1 MLKQCHND
9 INLIIN
15 QMSNQHRFRLHEIE
29 RYLSDSRTGTGYIQN
44 YSNPPIFER
53 SMRNELSFLINFN
66 GNLID
71 PQTPVATV
79 FNRSLRFGDGVFET
93 LYWDGQIIQ
102 NLDFHLD
109 RLFKGLLTLNFDL
122 SGGFSREFISG
133 EIKKLCQNNTTFL
146 KARVR
151 LNIFREDGS
160 VLLPVQNKPV
170 FIIESSEY
178 PEENLTPLRL
188 TIYKGEMK
196 STGLLSNLKTNN
208 YLLNTLA
215 IQFAK
220 ENGFDD
226 AIILNSRGN
235 ICEASSSNM
244 FMVQKGV
251 LFTPALS
258 QGCVAG
264 TKRRELLEILPTLG
278 FQVEETIITKDM
290 IFEMEEI
297 FLTNAIRPIRPVI
310 CIENTYY
317 SRELTTILTRLTNG
331 SKQ

>member
-1 MLKQCHND
+1 
-9 INLIIN
+9 
-15 QMSNQHRFRLHEIE
+15 
-29 RYLSDSRTGTGYIQN
+29 
-44 YSNPPIFER
+44 
-53 SMRNELSFLINFN
+53 MRNELNLRVNYN

-71 PQTPVATV
+71 PQTPIATAA
-79 FNRSLRFGDGVFET
+79 NRGLRFGDGVFET
-93 LYWDGQIIQ
+93 MYWDGQKIE
-102 NLDFHLD
+102 NLDFHFD
-109 RLFKGLLTLNFDL
+109 RLFKGLMILQFDL
-122 SGGFSREFISG
+122 SDGFTREFLSE
-133 EIKKLCQNNTTFL
+133 EIKKLCESNSASVR
-146 KARVR
+146 ARVR
-151 LNIFREDGS
+151 LNIFREDGP
-160 VLLPVQNKPV
+160 VLLPVSNKPV
-170 FIIESSEY
+170 FIIESSVY

-196 STGLLSNLKTNN
+196 STGVLGNLKTNN

-220 ENGFDD
+220 DNGFDD

-235 ICEASSSNM
+235 ICEASSSNL

-317 SRELTTILTRLTNG
+317 SRELTGMLVRLLKG
-331 SKQ
+331 AKE

>member
-1 MLKQCHND
+1 
-9 INLIIN
+9 LIIS
-15 QMSNQHRFRLHEIE
+15 QIPGIVQKDCTDSNGFCPFPNLAFRQAS
-29 RYLSDSRTGTGYIQN
+29 YAKPCD
-44 YSNPPIFER
+44 PPIFETA
-53 SMRNELSFLINFN
+53 MRNKLNLRINYN

-71 PQTPVATV
+71 PQTAIATAA
-79 FNRSLRFGDGVFET
+79 NRSLRFGDGIFET
-93 LYWDGQIIQ
+93 MFWDGQKVV
-102 NLDFHLD
+102 NLDFHFD
-109 RLFKGLLTLNFDL
+109 RLFKGLAVLQFDL
-122 SGGFSREFISG
+122 SNGFSKEFLSE
-133 EIKKLCQNNTTFL
+133 EIRKLCENNSATVG
-146 KARVR
+146 ARVR
-151 LNIFREDGS
+151 LNIFREDGIL
-160 VLLPVQNKPV
+160 LLPAGNRPV
-170 FIIESSEY
+170 FVIETADY

-196 STGLLSNLKTNN
+196 STGVLSNLKTNN

-215 IQFAK
+215 IQHAK

-235 ICEASSSNM
+235 ICEASSSNL

-264 TKRRELLEILPTLG
+264 TKRRELLEILPSLG
-278 FQVEETIITKDM
+278 FQVEETIITRDM

-310 CIENTYY
+310 CIDNTYY
-317 SRELTTILTRLTNG
+317 SRELTAMLIRLLKG
-331 SKQ
+331 SKE

>member
-1 MLKQCHND
+1 
-9 INLIIN
+9 
-15 QMSNQHRFRLHEIE
+15 
-29 RYLSDSRTGTGYIQN
+29 
-44 YSNPPIFER
+44 
-53 SMRNELSFLINFN
+53 MRNEPSLLINFN
-66 GNLID
+66 GNLIH

-79 FNRSLRFGDGVFET
+79 FNRSLRFGDGIFET
-93 LYWDGQIIQ
+93 MFWDGQNIQ
-102 NLDFHLD
+102 NPDFHLD
-109 RLFKGLLTLNFDL
+109 RLFKGLLILHFDL
-122 SGGFSREFISG
+122 SGGFSREFISE
-133 EIKKLCQNNTTFL
+133 EIKKICMNNASSV

-170 FIIESSEY
+170 FIIETSAY

-188 TIYKGEMK
+188 TIFKAETK

-215 IQFAK
+215 IQYAK

-235 ICEASSSNM
+235 ICEASSSNL

-264 TKRRELLEILPTLG
+264 TKRRQLLEVLPTLG

-310 CIENTYY
+310 CIDNTYY
-317 SRELTTILTRLTNG
+317 SRELTGILVRLLKG
-331 SKQ
+331 SGE

>member
-1 MLKQCHND
+1 
-9 INLIIN
+9 
-15 QMSNQHRFRLHEIE
+15 
-29 RYLSDSRTGTGYIQN
+29 
-44 YSNPPIFER
+44 
-53 SMRNELSFLINFN
+53 MRNELNLRVNYN

-71 PQTPVATV
+71 PQTPIATAA
-79 FNRSLRFGDGVFET
+79 NRSLRFGDGVFET
-93 LYWDGQIIQ
+93 MYWDGQKIE
-102 NLDFHLD
+102 NLDFHFD
-109 RLFKGLLTLNFDL
+109 RLFKGLMILQFDL
-122 SGGFSREFISG
+122 SDGFTREFLSE
-133 EIKKLCQNNTTFL
+133 EIKKLCKNNSASAR
-146 KARVR
+146 ARVR
-151 LNIFREDGS
+151 LNIFREDGA
-160 VLLPVQNKPV
+160 VLLPAGNKPV
-170 FIIESSEY
+170 FIIESSAF

-196 STGLLSNLKTNN
+196 STGVLSNLKTNN

-220 ENGFDD
+220 DNGFDD

-235 ICEASSSNM
+235 ICEASSSNV

-264 TKRRELLEILPTLG
+264 TKRRELLEILPSLG

-290 IFEMEEI
+290 IFEVEEI

-310 CIENTYY
+310 CIDNTYY
-317 SRELTTILTRLTNG
+317 SRELTGMLVRLL
-331 SKQ
+331 KDAKK

>member
-1 MLKQCHND
+1 
-9 INLIIN
+9 
-15 QMSNQHRFRLHEIE
+15 
-29 RYLSDSRTGTGYIQN
+29 
-44 YSNPPIFER
+44 
-53 SMRNELSFLINFN
+53 MRNEPSFLINFN

-71 PQTPVATV
+71 PQTPVATA

-93 LYWDGQIIQ
+93 MFWDGQKIQ
-102 NLDFHLD
+102 NPDFHLD

-122 SGGFSREFISG
+122 SGGFSRDFISE
-133 EIKKLCQNNTTFL
+133 EIKKLCENNAPIT

-151 LNIFREDGS
+151 LNVFREDGS
-160 VLLPVQNKPV
+160 VLLPVHNKPV
-170 FIIESSEY
+170 FIIESSAY

-188 TIYKGEMK
+188 TIFKGEMK
-196 STGLLSNLKTNN
+196 STGILSNLKTNN
-208 YLLNTLA
+208 YLLNTLS
-215 IQFAK
+215 IQYAK

-226 AIILNSRGN
+226 AIILNGRGN
-235 ICEASSSNM
+235 ICEASSSNL

-264 TKRRELLEILPTLG
+264 TKRRELLEIFPKLG

-317 SRELTTILTRLTNG
+317 SRELTGILIRLLKGRG
-331 SKQ
+331 SDDR

>member
-1 MLKQCHND
+1 
-9 INLIIN
+9 
-15 QMSNQHRFRLHEIE
+15 
-29 RYLSDSRTGTGYIQN
+29 
-44 YSNPPIFER
+44 
-53 SMRNELSFLINFN
+53 MRNELSFLINFN

-109 RLFKGLLTLNFDL
+109 RLFQGLMILHFDL
-122 SGGFSREFISG
+122 SGGFSREFIS
-133 EIKKLCQNNTTFL
+133 EEVKKLCQKNAQAT

-151 LNIFREDGS
+151 LNVFREDGP
-160 VLLPVQNKPV
+160 VLLPAANKPV
-170 FIIESSEY
+170 FIIESSAF

-188 TIYKGEMK
+188 TIFKAETK
-196 STGLLSNLKTNN
+196 STGILSNLKTNN

-220 ENGFDD
+220 DNGFDD
-226 AIILNSRGN
+226 ALILNSRGN
-235 ICEASSSNM
+235 ICEASSSNL

-264 TKRRELLEILPTLG
+264 TKRRELLEILPGLG
-278 FQVEETIITKDM
+278 FQIEETIITKEM
-290 IFEMEEI
+290 VFEMEEI
-297 FLTNAIRPIRPVI
+297 FLTNAIRGIRPVI
-310 CIENTYY
+310 CIDNTYY
-317 SRELTTILTRLTNG
+317 SRELTGTIIRLLTEVGT
-331 SKQ
+331 

>member
-1 MLKQCHND
+1 M
-9 INLIIN
+9 
-15 QMSNQHRFRLHEIE
+15 
-29 RYLSDSRTGTGYIQN
+29 
-44 YSNPPIFER
+44 
-53 SMRNELSFLINFN
+53 SFLINFN
-66 GNLID
+66 GKLID
-71 PQTPVATV
+71 PHTPVATI
-79 FNRSLRFGDGVFET
+79 FNRSLRYGDGVFET
-93 LYWDGQIIQ
+93 MYWDGQKIQ
-102 NLDFHLD
+102 NQDFHLD
-109 RLFKGLLTLNFDL
+109 RLFKGLMILHFDL
-122 SGGFSREFISG
+122 SGSFSREFISE
-133 EIKKLCQNNTTFL
+133 EIIKICENNAPSI

-160 VLLPVQNKPV
+160 VLLPVKNKPV
-170 FIIESSEY
+170 FIIESSAY
-178 PEENLTPLRL
+178 PDENLTPLRL
-188 TIYKGEMK
+188 TIFRGETK

-208 YLLNTLA
+208 YLLNTIA

-235 ICEASSSNM
+235 ICEASSSNL

-297 FLTNAIRPIRPVI
+297 FLTNAVRPIRPVI
-310 CIENTYY
+310 CIDNTYY
-317 SRELTTILTRLTNG
+317 SRELTGILIRLLKGRG
-331 SKQ
+331 SDDR